1 MSAQDAFWN
10 WLMPWIVIG
19 LGLLT
24 AIVVAIIIAL
34 VRPKRRGAD

>member
-10 WLMPWIVIG
+10 WLLPWIVIG

-24 AIVVAIIIAL
+24 AIVIAIMIAL
-34 VRPKRRGAD
+34 VRTKRRESD